1 MGLEFRDVAF
11 SYAPGENIFSGINL
25 KSIDKDVLVIL
36 GPNGCGKTTLLKCA
50 AGILKA
56 QQGEILLDGEDI
68 SSCKRMDI
76 AKKIGYVSQE
86 HSQGFAYSV
95 KEFVVMGRTPY
106 LNIFSSPAEKDYNI
120 ASESISS
127 VGISHLKDKRYT
139 ELSGGEKQLV
149 LIARMLTQQPSVLLL
164 DEPTSHLDLKNQT
177 VVLRL
182 VKKLAKSGLSV
193 IMTSHF
199 PNHAITFAGHT
210 AIMHRG
216 AFIAQ
221 GPSEEIINEA
231 NLKRAY
237 GIDIRVYT
245 LIDPVDG
252 TKLRFCAPA
261 RESEEIKA
269 EMDSW
274 LMDSALG
281 G

>member
-11 SYAPGENIFSGINL
+11 SYTPGQNVFSGINL
-25 KSIDKDVLVIL
+25 KSVDKEVLVIL

-56 QQGEILLDGEDI
+56 QEGEILLDGKYI
-68 SSCKRMDI
+68 PALKRRDI
-76 AKKIGYVSQE
+76 ARKIGYISQE
-86 HSQGFAYSV
+86 HSLGFAYSV
-95 KEFVVMGRTPY
+95 MEFVVMGRTPY

-120 ASESISS
+120 ASEAISS

-149 LIARMLTQQPSVLLL
+149 LIARMLTQQPSILLL

-210 AIMHRG
+210 AIMHKG
-216 AFIAQ
+216 GFIAQ
-221 GPSEEIINEA
+221 GTSEEIINEA
-231 NLKRAY
+231 NLNKAY
-237 GIDIRVYT
+237 GIDIRVYIF
-245 LIDPVDG
+245 IDPVDG
-252 TKLRFCAPA
+252 TELRFCAPA
-261 RESEEIKA
+261 QETEEVEA
-269 EMDSW
+269 E
-274 LMDSALG
+274 LETLLKNKG
-281 G
+281 